1 MHVHRLMRRSVLAA
15 AVLVAAALPA
25 IGLPMSATAGPVSPV
40 SVVTILNFSDWHG
53 NLRPS
58 RPPNVREDLG
68 GAAYLQT
75 YFKQR
80 SSLARANT
88 FVLTAGDEVGAT
100 PAASSLLGD
109 VPAIEALNRMNLAAN
124 TFGNHNFDA
133 GVERMRDLAAQAR
146 FPYVAV
152 NLRDA
157 DGQTPDWFR
166 RSTTLTTADGLRIGV
181 TGAINTDAPEL
192 IRAGGLGGLN
202 VLTDLD
208 ATAAALN
215 EEAASLRASGIGTV
229 LALVHMGASGPATGP
244 LFDLA
249 SRLRGIDLLVG
260 DHTTVPANQAVT
272 DADGKPVRVIQSLRY
287 GWSFTQ
293 VEMTLDRAT
302 GRTLAM
308 NAVSQ
313 PTATRGVSPD
323 PEMEAFIKGVE
334 VESQALRAR
343 VVGHSAVPL
352 PQNIAIAE
360 ANQGN
365 LVADAVRQRYGTDFA
380 VVNSGGLRS
389 GFTNDQGPDGLY
401 PITHGD
407 VLTVL
412 PFGDA
417 AATMEITGTEL
428 KTLLENGVGAMPYVH
443 GRFPQVSGFK
453 FGYRVLRPPGLR
465 VEWVR
470 WPDGREVDLSPGA
483 RYTITITAFMAGGG
497 DGYGPFTG
505 REQTGEVLDQIVVD
519 HLATNSP
526 VNPPGP
532 ISPAVV
538 PETRIFQLA

>member
-1 MHVHRLMRRSVLAA
+1 MHVHRFVRRTVFAITA
-15 AVLVAAALPA
+15 LVAAVVPPV
-25 IGLPMSATAGPVSPV
+25 GLPTSAAHAPDSPV
-40 SVVTILNFSDWHG
+40 SVVRILNFSDWHG

-58 RPPNVREDLG
+58 RPPTVREDLG
-68 GAAYLQT
+68 GAAYLQA

-80 SSLARANT
+80 SSLPGATT
-88 FVLTAGDEVGAT
+88 FVLTAGDDVGAT
-100 PAASSLLGD
+100 PALSSLLGD
-109 VPAIEALNRMNLAAN
+109 RPAIEALNRMNVAAN

-133 GVERMRDLAAQAR
+133 GVDRMRDLAAEAR

-152 NLRDA
+152 NLRDPE
-157 DGQTPDWFR
+157 GETPSWFR
-166 RSTTLTTADGLRIGV
+166 RSTTLTTADGVRIGV
-181 TGAINTDAPEL
+181 TGAINPDAPEL
-192 IRAGGLGGLN
+192 IRAGGLGDLR
-202 VLTDLD
+202 VMTDLD
-208 ATAAALN
+208 DTAAALT

-229 LALVHMGASGPATGP
+229 IALVHMGATGPATGP

-260 DHTTVPANQAVT
+260 DHTTVPANQGVT
-272 DADGKPVRVIQSLRY
+272 GADGKPMWVIQSLRY
-287 GWSFTQ
+287 GWSFTE

-302 GRTLAM
+302 GRTLAVT
-308 NAVSQ
+308 AASH

-323 PEMEAFIKGVE
+323 PEMEAFIKEVE
-334 VESQALRAR
+334 VESEALRAR
-343 VVGHSAVPL
+343 LVGHSVVPL
-352 PQNIAIAE
+352 PQNIAVAE

-380 VVNSGGLRS
+380 VINSGGLRS
-389 GFTNDQGPDGLY
+389 GFTNDEGPDGLY

-428 KTLLENGVGAMPYVH
+428 KTLLENGVGAMPHVN
-443 GRFPQVSGFK
+443 GRFPQISGFE
-453 FGYRVLRPPGLR
+453 FGYRVLMPPGLR
-465 VEWVR
+465 VQWVR
-470 WPDGREVDLSPGA
+470 WPDGRDVDLSPSA

-505 REQTGEVLDQIVVD
+505 RETTGEALDQIVVD
-519 HLATNSP
+519 HLLANGP
-526 VNPPGP
+526 VHPPGP

-538 PETRIFQLA
+538 PETRIFRLG